1 LDTIVVHSPPSS
13 SSCLLSGGRRPREL
27 AGRSPPPR
35 PIATWKLGVDGL
47 FIVGDDTLAFGEL
60 PLVYNDPGRARRDGE
75 RPPGGNGED
84 ERVGTPEPVY
94 FFWVSVKEKIACER
108 DD

>member
-1 LDTIVVHSPPSS
+1 
-13 SSCLLSGGRRPREL
+13 
-27 AGRSPPPR
+27 
-35 PIATWKLGVDGL
+35 
-47 FIVGDDTLAFGEL
+47 
-60 PLVYNDPGRARRDGE
+60 VYNDPGRARRDGE

-108 DD
+108 DDIRFIRSSYRGSLSDKAIKFIFLAKSLLKEEDLLHDFIAISHRHFT